1 IIMRLRYNKNADKI
15 LKNSEYTITNFPFNV
30 EENSIL
36 EIGMGKGKMITEM
49 AFENPNNNYIGIEKY
64 STVALSAMKKAV
76 ALNLNNFKI
85 IIGDAKNILE
95 LFNGKFNTIWL
106 TFSDPWPKKRHFKR
120 RLVYREFLLL
130 FKQVLRDN
138 GTIYFKSDNDG
149 LYEFALEELNA
160 INAKIIFNTN
170 DFHNSNFN
178 IKNYLTEYEEK
189 FKNKGKN
196 INFIAFKF

>member
-1 IIMRLRYNKNADKI
+1 MRLRYNKNADEI

-64 STVALSAMKKAV
+64 STVALSAMKKASG
-76 ALNLNNFKI
+76 LNLNNFKI
-85 IIGDAKNILE
+85 MIGDAKNILE

-178 IKNYLTEYEEK
+178 IKNHLTEYEEK

>member
-1 IIMRLRYNKNADKI
+1 MRLRYNKNADEI
-15 LKNSEYTITNFPFNV
+15 LKNSEYTITNFPFNI

-64 STVALSAMKKAV
+64 STVALSAMKKASG
-76 ALNLNNFKI
+76 LNLNNFKI

-106 TFSDPWPKKRHFKR
+106 TFSDPWPKRRHFKR

-130 FKQVLRDN
+130 FKQVLRDD

-178 IKNYLTEYEEK
+178 IKNHLTEYEEK

>member
-1 IIMRLRYNKNADKI
+1 MRLRYNKNADEI

-64 STVALSAMKKAV
+64 STVALSAMKKASG
-76 ALNLNNFKI
+76 LNLNNFKI
-85 IIGDAKNILE
+85 MIGDAKNILE

-130 FKQVLRDN
+130 FKQVLRDD

-178 IKNYLTEYEEK
+178 IKNHLTEYEEK

>member
-1 IIMRLRYNKNADKI
+1 MRLRYNKNADKI
-15 LKNSEYTITNFPFNV
+15 LKNSEYNITNFPFNV

-36 EIGMGKGKMITEM
+36 EIGMRKGKMITEM

>member
-1 IIMRLRYNKNADKI
+1 MRLRYNKNADKI
-15 LKNSEYTITNFPFNV
+15 LKNSEYNITNFPFNV

-85 IIGDAKNILE
+85 MIGDAKNILE

>member
-1 IIMRLRYNKNADKI
+1 MRLRYNKNADEI
-15 LKNSEYTITNFPFNV
+15 LKNSEYTITNFPFNI

-85 IIGDAKNILE
+85 MIGDAKNILE

>member
-1 IIMRLRYNKNADKI
+1 MRLRYNKNADKI
-15 LKNSEYTITNFPFNV
+15 LKNSEYNITNFPFNV

-85 IIGDAKNILE
+85 MIGDAKSILE

>member
-1 IIMRLRYNKNADKI
+1 MRLRYNKNADEI

-64 STVALSAMKKAV
+64 STVALSAMKKASG
-76 ALNLNNFKI
+76 LNLNNFKI
-85 IIGDAKNILE
+85 MIGDAKNILE

-130 FKQVLRDN
+130 FKQVLRDE

-160 INAKIIFNTN
+160 INAKVIFNTN

-178 IKNYLTEYEEK
+178 IKNHLTEYEEK

>member
-1 IIMRLRYNKNADKI
+1 MRLRYNKNADKI
-15 LKNSEYTITNFPFNV
+15 LKNSEYNITNFPFNV

>member
-1 IIMRLRYNKNADKI
+1 MRLRYNKNADEI
-15 LKNSEYTITNFPFNV
+15 LKNSEYTITNFPFNI

-64 STVALSAMKKAV
+64 STVALSAMKKASG
-76 ALNLNNFKI
+76 LNLNNFKI

-130 FKQVLRDN
+130 FKQVLRDD

-178 IKNYLTEYEEK
+178 IKNHLTEYEEK